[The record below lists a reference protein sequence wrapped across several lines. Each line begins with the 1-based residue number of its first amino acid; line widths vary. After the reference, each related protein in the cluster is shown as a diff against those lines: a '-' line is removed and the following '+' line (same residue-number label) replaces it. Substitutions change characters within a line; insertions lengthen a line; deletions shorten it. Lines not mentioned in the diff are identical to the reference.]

1 MTAVNSTDKHNGTAL
16 WYEGVAH
23 VTSTLGGQEGAGAV
37 GICETMMGAIG
48 KVERPPGYVAGV
60 TAACRA
66 VIKAGGALGKPR
78 KTVRR

>member
-1 MTAVNSTDKHNGTAL
+1 MTAVNSTDKHAGTAL

-23 VTSTLGGQEGAGAV
+23 VTSTLGGQEGAGALA
-37 GICETMMGAIG
+37 ICNTMLGAIG
-48 KVERPPGYVAGV
+48 KAERPPGYVAGV

-66 VIKAGGALGKPR
+66 VIKAGGVLGKPR